1 MQSDQHHLSP
11 DRHRYAV
18 HDLVPPYSL
27 LVNKVEIDGVDH
39 RRGYVSAELLRAI
52 TTADR
57 PVQIYY
63 CSRCVYLWDH
73 CDTKLGTSSRDK
85 YQLLCR
91 E

>member
-11 DRHRYAV
+11 DRYRYAV

-52 TTADR
+52 STADR
-57 PVQIYY
+57 PVQICY
-63 CSRCVYLWDH
+63 CSCCVYLWDN
-73 CDTKLGTSSRDK
+73 CDTKLRTSSRAI
-85 YQLLCR
+85 YRL
-91 E
+91 